1 MFYCLT
7 FCCILIMK
15 VKELIEKLQAFDSEL
30 EVYVDGYEGAYDTPQ
45 EPFQSP
51 MKLNVH
57 NEVEWY
63 YGKHELHRATDSG
76 QPDSVAVIIP
86 R

>member
-1 MFYCLT
+1 
-7 FCCILIMK
+7 MK
-15 VKELIEKLQAFDSEL
+15 VKELIEKLQAFDPEL

-51 MKLNVH
+51 MKLNIH

-63 YGKHELHRATDSG
+63 YGKHELHRATDKG
-76 QPDSVAVIIP
+76 PIPDSVAVIIP

>member
-1 MFYCLT
+1 
-7 FCCILIMK
+7 MK
-15 VKELIEKLQAFDSEL
+15 VKELIEKLQAFDPEL
-30 EVYVDGYEGAYDTPQ
+30 EVCVDGYEGGYNAPQ

-51 MKLNVH
+51 IKLNVH
-57 NEVEWY
+57 DEKEWY
-63 YGKHELHRATDSG
+63 YGSHELHRATDSG

>member
-1 MFYCLT
+1 MT
-7 FCCILIMK
+7 
-15 VKELIEKLQAFDSEL
+15 VSELIQKLQAFDPNL
-30 EVYVDGYEGAYDTPQ
+30 EIYCDGYEGGYDTPQ

-57 NEVEWY
+57 SKEFWY
-63 YGKHELHRATDSG
+63 YGLHELHRATDNG

>member
-1 MFYCLT
+1 
-7 FCCILIMK
+7 MK
-15 VKELIEKLQAFDSEL
+15 VKDLIEHLQKFDPEL
-30 EVYVDGYEGAYDTPQ
+30 PIFIDGYEGGYDTPQ
-45 EPFQSP
+45 LPFQSP

-57 NEVEWY
+57 NEEEWY
-63 YGKHELHRATDSG
+63 YGKHELHRATDNG

>member
-1 MFYCLT
+1 
-7 FCCILIMK
+7 MK

-30 EVYVDGYEGAYDTPQ
+30 EVCVDGYEGGYDTPQ

-57 NEVEWY
+57 NAAEEY

>member
-1 MFYCLT
+1 
-7 FCCILIMK
+7 MK
-15 VKELIEKLQAFDSEL
+15 VSELIEKLQAFDQEL
-30 EVYVDGYEGAYDTPQ
+30 EVYVDGYEGGYDTPQ

-57 NEVEWY
+57 GENEWY
-63 YGKHELHRATDSG
+63 YGLHELHRATDDG
-76 QPDSVAVIIP
+76 QPDAVAVIIP

>member
-1 MFYCLT
+1 
-7 FCCILIMK
+7 
-15 VKELIEKLQAFDSEL
+15 
-30 EVYVDGYEGAYDTPQ
+30 
-45 EPFQSP
+45 

-63 YGKHELHRATDSG
+63 YGKHELYRTTDSG

>member
-1 MFYCLT
+1 
-7 FCCILIMK
+7 MK
-15 VKELIEKLQAFDSEL
+15 VSELIEKLQKFDPEL
-30 EVYVDGYEGAYDTPQ
+30 EVYVDGYEGGYDTPR

-57 NEVEWY
+57 SEEFWY
-63 YGKHELHRATDSG
+63 YGLHELHKVSDTKKADSE
-76 QPDSVAVIIP
+76 AVIIP

>member
-1 MFYCLT
+1 MT
-7 FCCILIMK
+7 
-15 VKELIEKLQAFDSEL
+15 VSELIQKLQAFDPNL
-30 EVYVDGYEGAYDTPQ
+30 EVYCSGYEGGYDTPQ

-57 NEVEWY
+57 SKEFWY
-63 YGKHELHRATDSG
+63 YGLHELHRATDNG
-76 QPDSVAVIIP
+76 QPDAEAIIIS